1 MPSAVTPSSAARSAL
16 FTGFKMRFA
25 PCAAALVAV
34 FLFSRT
40 PVLRQG
46 AVAILQQRAAA
57 AEADKPRIT
66 DIVLITIDALR
77 ADRLGAYGYA
87 RRMTPNLDAL
97 AYRSLRFERVYTPTP
112 HTSLAIGSLLTGRS
126 LYGAI
131 RLQPERTYATL
142 PELLRKV
149 GFHSAGFYPPAVFF
163 TESERF
169 SHYRQKRFGFEHAE
183 VDYFDGKVGVDRAI
197 AFLERTKLQRT
208 FVWLHLLE
216 PHEPYEI
223 HKGYDFGSRDRERYD
238 SEIAYA
244 DWAVGHLLDYLE
256 RTRPGAAIIVT
267 ADHGEAFDE
276 HGARY
281 HGTSLYEEQV
291 RVPLIVRLPG
301 QAARVV
307 RSPVSLLDLSPTILS
322 LAGTSLPAELSGLPL
337 YPLADDKLAKRA
349 VFAEFEALRMVVQG
363 TRKLLCDITRGR
375 CSVYDLSRDGKEQND
390 IAASAP
396 DTLAA
401 LRPELDRFLL
411 EEAQR
416 YANKIDPAEPR
427 WALIGRAQLGDRAV
441 APELL
446 PLLQSTVPQPLRRS
460 AARWLA
466 ELPVP
471 PLAAGPLLTAL
482 RDSDGELAG
491 WAAAA
496 GSALR
501 LPDAKNA
508 GRKLVRRAATGSPLR
523 TTLALVLG
531 EQGDRAVVPAII
543 DLLPKCSEP
552 LRCQRLVKILER
564 LRDARAVPMLVTQ
577 IPRLDIRREVVDA
590 LGAIADPTT
599 VPQLIECLL
608 RDPYVLVRAAA
619 ARALGQMKDPAAQ
632 EALEQAAQQD
642 SEARVV
648 TEAKKAAARFA
659 AKK

>member
-1 MPSAVTPSSAARSAL
+1 M
-16 FTGFKMRFA
+16 GFVSR
-25 PCAAALVAV
+25 LGLGVV
-34 FLFSRT
+34 LLFSIALGANRI
-40 PVLRQG
+40 
-46 AVAILQQRAAA
+46 AVAEIQQ
-57 AEADKPRIT
+57 PRIT

-77 ADRLGAYGYA
+77 ADRLGSYGYS

-97 AYRSLRFERVYTPTP
+97 AYRGTRFERVYTPTP

-131 RLQPERTYATL
+131 RLQPERTYSTL
-142 PELLRKV
+142 PELLRKA

-169 SHYRQKRFGFEHAE
+169 TTYRERRFGFEHAE

-197 AFLERTKLQRT
+197 AFLERMKLQRT

-216 PHEPYEI
+216 PHEPYET
-223 HKGYDFGSRDRERYD
+223 HKAYDFGPGDRERYD

-244 DWAVGHLLDYLE
+244 DWAIGHLLDYLE

-301 QAARVV
+301 QAPRVV
-307 RSPVSLLDLSPTILS
+307 RSPVSLLDLMPTMLS
-322 LAGTSLPAELSGLPL
+322 VAGVAVPAELSGQVLHPLPEE
-337 YPLADDKLAKRA
+337 KLAKRA

-363 TRKLLCDITRGR
+363 TRKLLCDITRGN
-375 CSVYDLSRDGKEQND
+375 CSVYELSRDGKEQND
-390 IAASAP
+390 IAASAQ
-396 DTLAA
+396 DTLAV

-416 YANKIDPAEPR
+416 YATKIDPAEPR

-446 PLLQSTVPQPLRRS
+446 PLLQSTVPQPLRRA

-471 PLAAGPLLTAL
+471 PVAAGPVLTAL
-482 RDSDGELAG
+482 RDSDSQLAG

-501 LPDAKNA
+501 LPDAKNLA
-508 GRKLVRRAATGSPLR
+508 RRLVRRAATASPLR
-523 TTLALVLG
+523 TTLALILG
-531 EQGDRAVVPAII
+531 EQGERAVVPAII

-552 LRCQRLVKILER
+552 LRCQRLVKILGR
-564 LRDARAVPMLVTQ
+564 LRDARAVPLLVTQ

-599 VPQLIECLL
+599 VPQLIELLL

-619 ARALGQMKDPAAQ
+619 ARALGQTKDPAAQ
-632 EALEQAAQQD
+632 EALEQAAQND

-648 TEAKKAAARFA
+648 AEARKAAARFT